1 MCTYDVIVIILSN
14 TCTIKHRWGCPR
26 GRGCD
31 FAHGEE
37 ELKGDEA
44 TATKKRKAD
53 SEKAQVRT
61 SLQYSIHTL
70 LCFNLNNCLAVVK
83 SLSCAH
89 ERGAC
94 GR

>member
-1 MCTYDVIVIILSN
+1 MYHLLYTYA
-14 TCTIKHRWGCPR
+14 TKRWGCPR

-31 FAHGEE
+31 FAHGED

-61 SLQYSIHTL
+61 SIKEFFLQQTIILST
-70 LCFNLNNCLAVVK
+70 CFFKHQSLRLA
-83 SLSCAH
+83 
-89 ERGAC
+89 R
-94 GR
+94 